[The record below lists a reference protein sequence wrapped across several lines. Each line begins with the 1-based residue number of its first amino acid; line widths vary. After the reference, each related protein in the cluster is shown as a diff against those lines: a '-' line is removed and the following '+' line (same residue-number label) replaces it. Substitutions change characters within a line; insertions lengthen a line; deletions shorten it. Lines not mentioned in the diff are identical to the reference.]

1 MTIAEKL
8 DAENLGRVAD
18 LQPEAIPAQNAAAPA
33 KALPAEPGGDMAW
46 PDLRTL
52 VLAGILVLAAFY
64 TMYFAREILVPIFF
78 AFILN
83 LLLQPAMRWL
93 ARVRLP
99 RVAAAVLMILLFF
112 GAFGIVGVTISR
124 PAADWIAKAP
134 ASVTRFEQRFSF
146 LEIPLEQLQDA
157 TKRVEE
163 LTQGSDRGNVS
174 IAVTK
179 ASLGSVLLLN
189 TQSFLLSAIVT
200 IVLLFFLLVAGDMFL
215 RRLVEIMPKYSNK
228 KQLVEISQEI
238 ERNISGYLFTV
249 TAMNA
254 AVGVLTGL
262 AAYAF
267 GLSDPILWGVAAFL
281 LNYLPIFGP
290 LLGVCLLFLAG
301 LDKFDNAWEA
311 LLPAAS
317 YLLIHFIEGEFVTP
331 MLLARRFTLNPVL
344 VIISIVFWYWMWGV
358 AGALLAVPLLAMLK
372 IICDR
377 IQPLAALGHFIG
389 ADPPS

>member
-179 ASLGSVLLLN
+179 ASLGSILLLN

-200 IVLLFFLLVAGDMFL
+200 IVLLFLYRG
-215 RRLVEIMPKYSNK
+215 
-228 KQLVEISQEI
+228 
-238 ERNISGYLFTV
+238 TV
-249 TAMNA
+249 VRQFA
-254 AVGVLTGL
+254 APVT
-262 AAYAF
+262 
-267 GLSDPILWGVAAFL
+267 
-281 LNYLPIFGP
+281 LPI
-290 LLGVCLLFLAG
+290 
-301 LDKFDNAWEA
+301 
-311 LLPAAS
+311 
-317 YLLIHFIEGEFVTP
+317 
-331 MLLARRFTLNPVL
+331 
-344 VIISIVFWYWMWGV
+344 
-358 AGALLAVPLLAMLK
+358 
-372 IICDR
+372 
-377 IQPLAALGHFIG
+377 
-389 ADPPS
+389 